1 MDLHLGTCLEAVR
14 RRRPLIV
21 CITNFVTVND
31 CANALLAVG
40 ASPVMTDSPQDAGD
54 LLSCADGLYLN
65 IGTVTASSAELMVH
79 AARWAKQR
87 EIPVL
92 LDPVGAGAS
101 EIRTKTAEELLISGN
116 IGFLRGNISEIRAL
130 TGKSSTIRG
139 VDVGAEDDKGAMFD
153 ANSALAAE
161 LAKRYSICVGV
172 SGPVDR
178 VASGRRL
185 VLVENGDPLLPRIC
199 GTGCVL
205 SAVSAAFAAAAPQ
218 DPFEAFTAAFAL
230 CGLAGERA
238 RALLG
243 PSCGPAAMRTAFLDS
258 LFAIRGEDLD
268 RGARLRRQ
276 GEDNQ

>member
-1 MDLHLGTCLEAVR
+1 MDLHLGTCLESVR
-14 RRRPLIV
+14 RRRPLVV

-65 IGTVTASSAELMVH
+65 IGTVTAESAELMFR
-79 AARWAKQR
+79 AARWAKKR
-87 EIPVL
+87 GIPVL

-101 EIRTKTAEELLISGN
+101 EIRTKTAGELLDSGA
-116 IGFLRGNISEIRAL
+116 IGFLRGNISEIQAL
-130 TGKSSTIRG
+130 AGKSSTIRG
-139 VDVGAEDDKGAMFD
+139 VDVGAHDDSRAMFD

-161 LAKRYSICVGV
+161 LAKKYSLCVGV

-178 VASGRRL
+178 VTSGERL

-199 GTGCVL
+199 GTGCIL
-205 SAVSAAFAAAAPQ
+205 SAVSAGFAAAALK
-218 DPFEAFTAAFAL
+218 DPLEAFAAAFAL

-243 PSCGPAAMRTAFLDS
+243 PSAGPSSMRTAYLDALYTLS
-258 LFAIRGEDLD
+258 GEDLD
-268 RGARLRRQ
+268 RGARIRDVK
-276 GEDNQ
+276 E